1 MKTQKELEALRDE
14 VKALKTK
21 LAELTEEELKQVTG
35 GQMAAEVF
43 AGGAAPFPFDVP
55 TQPGPYAPHF
65 YKNMVEDTA
74 KERLP
79 GRR

>member
-1 MKTQKELEALRDE
+1 MKTQKELEALRGE

-43 AGGAAPFPFDVP
+43 AGGAALFPFDVP
-55 TQPGPYAPHF
+55 SQPGPYAPHF
-65 YKNMVEDTA
+65 YKSMVEDTV

-79 GRR
+79 GKK